1 MTMSLDLNFVDLPEK
16 KMGGER
22 NRSRIRLETL
32 ADALRAQ
39 RGKWAEWP
47 WPSSSPYQT
56 GNHINHGRY
65 ASLPSE
71 EFQATVR
78 NRVLYVR
85 ARTEEEMRQL

>member
-1 MTMSLDLNFVDLPEK
+1 MTMSLDLNFVDLPDK
-16 KMGGER
+16 QVGGS
-22 NRSRIRLETL
+22 RSGPRARLKAL
-32 ADALRAQ
+32 AEALRAQ

-47 WPSSSPYQT
+47 WANSSPYAT

-65 ASLPSE
+65 ASLPPE

-85 ARTEEEMRQL
+85 ARTEEEMRQS